1 MEIGVTE
8 AVQERVKKTKISESK
23 NPSLVFCW
31 DTHLT
36 KIKGRNV
43 LFIVNAS
50 NRYTIAMT
58 DIEPRNWNYYTMY
71 ISRVIHGVMQQ
82 MGYSESQIDQYFQMS
97 GDMSVTKAQGKKSVG
112 GINRMVM
119 DAQYFDK
126 KLEKACK
133 DN

>member
-36 KIKGRNV
+36 KTKGRNV

-71 ISRVIHGVMQQ
+71 ISRVIHGVMQE
-82 MGYSESQIDQYFQMS
+82 MGYSEEQLNNILSCQAMCLRQRHMERNQLVASI
-97 GDMSVTKAQGKKSVG
+97 
-112 GINRMVM
+112 
-119 DAQYFDK
+119 
-126 KLEKACK
+126 EW
-133 DN
+133 

>member
-36 KIKGRNV
+36 KTKGRNV

-58 DIEPRNWNYYTMY
+58 CLLYTSPSPR
-71 ISRVIHGVMQQ
+71 
-82 MGYSESQIDQYFQMS
+82 D
-97 GDMSVTKAQGKKSVG
+97 
-112 GINRMVM
+112 
-119 DAQYFDK
+119 
-126 KLEKACK
+126 
-133 DN
+133 

>member
-1 MEIGVTE
+1 
-8 AVQERVKKTKISESK
+8 
-23 NPSLVFCW
+23 
-31 DTHLT
+31 
-36 KIKGRNV
+36 
-43 LFIVNAS
+43 
-50 NRYTIAMT
+50 
-58 DIEPRNWNYYTMY
+58 
-71 ISRVIHGVMQQ
+71 

-119 DAQYFDK
+119 DTQYFDK